1 MKSITFKYTL
11 TEEQIITIA
20 KGLGYS
26 DTMTEVTP
34 ETGEWTSRPSDILPE
49 NYITDQLSQRIEAII
64 TPIFLKET
72 EEKLNAQKEA
82 VESQVHNIINSQKE
96 VTVEDVPTPS
106 ARTTGFLSTIGIGK

>member
-1 MKSITFKYTL
+1 MKTITFKYTL

-26 DTMTEVTP
+26 DTITEVTP

-49 NYITDQLSQRIEAII
+49 NYITGQLSQRIEAII

-72 EEKLNAQKEA
+72 EEKLNAQKEV
-82 VESQVHNIINSQKE
+82 VESNIQSVINSQQTI
-96 VTVEDVPTPS
+96 TVEETASPEE
-106 ARTTGFLSTIGIGK
+106 TTATVQ